1 VHLETSCV
9 MGYDAI
15 AKLVGQCGRQQIL
28 FGSGAPIQ
36 LASASLSKI
45 VQAPIRDVEREAILG
60 GNAVRLLGLG
70 PESD

>member
-1 VHLETSCV
+1 V

-45 VQAPIRDVEREAILG
+45 ERAPIRDVDREAILG
-60 GNAVRLLGLG
+60 GNAMRLLGLG
-70 PESD
+70 SESD